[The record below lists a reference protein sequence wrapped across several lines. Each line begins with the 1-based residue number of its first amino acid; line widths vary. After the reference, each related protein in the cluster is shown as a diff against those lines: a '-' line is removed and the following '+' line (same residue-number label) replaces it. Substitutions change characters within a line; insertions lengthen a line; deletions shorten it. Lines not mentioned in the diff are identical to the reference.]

1 VLTTP
6 LYRILSVCQALFT
19 EIFLQ
24 KEFFI
29 MTMYERIETMRKS
42 VGISQGKLEK
52 ELGFSNGSI
61 SKWKNSTP
69 TPDRLQKLAD
79 FFGVS
84 VDYLIKGEENEEK
97 GYYINPET
105 AELAQTLF
113 ENKDLRVLFDAA
125 KDATPEDLQTTYNM
139 LMALKKKERG
149 IID

>member
-1 VLTTP
+1 
-6 LYRILSVCQALFT
+6 
-19 EIFLQ
+19 
-24 KEFFI
+24 
-29 MTMYERIETMRKS
+29 MTMYERIENMRKS
-42 VGISQGKLEK
+42 AGISQGKLEK

-79 FFGVS
+79 YFNVS
-84 VDYLIKGEENEEK
+84 VDYLITGEEKENKE
-97 GYYINPET
+97 YYLNPET
-105 AELAQTLF
+105 AELAQALF
-113 ENKDLRVLFDAA
+113 ENKNLRVLFDAA